1 MDVCANYSTSGR
13 NMQCIIDTMRTLFA
27 LSFARKAVKSGFHF
41 FLFCVI
47 IAGGI
52 DMNKE
57 FEAYYTHEWNGIWFF
72 LIAILC
78 VCTIFSLA
86 IGFVF
91 NTLGIWLL
99 VFALLAALSAGVIF
113 AAKQYRY
120 HSQQSGIAIEV
131 ANNTLILHKA
141 TTVVIPLSEIRKIG
155 IHDEAGSFDL
165 ILYTHTGKES
175 MHCFVADQ
183 PVKRQAFIDLIR
195 SKNITIYTFT
205 LTE

>member
-1 MDVCANYSTSGR
+1 M
-13 NMQCIIDTMRTLFA
+13 
-27 LSFARKAVKSGFHF
+27 K
-41 FLFCVI
+41 
-47 IAGGI
+47 
-52 DMNKE
+52 KE

-72 LIAILC
+72 LIAVLC
-78 VCTIFSLA
+78 AGTIFSLV

-99 VFALLAALSAGVIF
+99 VFALLAVLSAGVIF
-113 AAKQYRY
+113 AVKQYRY
-120 HSQQSGIAIEV
+120 HSRQSGIAIEV

-175 MHCFVADQ
+175 MHCFIADHSI
-183 PVKRQAFIDLIR
+183 KRQAFMDLIR
-195 SKNITIYTFT
+195 SKNIPIYTFT